1 LTPEERDTVKN
12 KAEIKGTGFQMDM
25 KTSAKGKGMIEVQRD
40 SRRQRHIAALKESTK
55 FVD

>member
-1 LTPEERDTVKN
+1 
-12 KAEIKGTGFQMDM
+12 MDM

-55 FVD
+55 FVDQFYDNFCERRNEI